1 MDRIAI
7 FIYKTDFFGYFLYL
21 SVKTG
26 IMIIRKIF
34 LSIVLFSLYYRRFYG
49 HFSQYFD
56 P

>member
-7 FIYKTDFFGYFLYL
+7 FIHKTDFFGYFLYL

-34 LSIVLFSLYYRRFYG
+34 LSIVLFSLCLWRFYG

-56 P
+56 A